1 MNLPVTVWGVHMGEH
16 VGSRPIDLGYV
27 AIGWPALG
35 DLRQYPDRDA
45 LRAAL
50 EVRYAEKKNPVHDL
64 STQASCID
72 LPMRCRRATSLSIH
86 PHNTTV
92 WSM

>member
-50 EVRYAEKKNPVHDL
+50 EVRYAEKK
-64 STQASCID
+64 T
-72 LPMRCRRATSLSIH
+72 RFTTCRRRHLVSICL
-86 PHNTTV
+86 
-92 WSM
+92 